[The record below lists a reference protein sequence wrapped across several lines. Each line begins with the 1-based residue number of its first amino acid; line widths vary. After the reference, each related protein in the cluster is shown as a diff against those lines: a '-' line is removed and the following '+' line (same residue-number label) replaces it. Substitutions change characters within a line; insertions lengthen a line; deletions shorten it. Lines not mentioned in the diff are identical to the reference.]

1 MSRKN
6 RHQHESE
13 TMHDEDREGGRAG
26 DEVAEARSAPE
37 AAAAADL
44 SMIDDLER
52 QIAEIEGRYKR
63 ALADYQNYQRRSVEN
78 ERRAFESGRV
88 GVVEALVP
96 LLEHFRMALQMDPA
110 KTNSEQV
117 LGGVRAIL
125 AEFERVLSGFG
136 VQSID
141 PKPNDEFDPNRHEA
155 MLRSAGEGIE
165 PGRIVATLQAGYAM
179 GDRVIR
185 PAKVSVSPSSDDGSE
200 SGAGEGDGD

>member
-13 TMHDEDREGGRAG
+13 AMHDEGREGGPIG
-26 DEVAEARSAPE
+26 DEFAAARSAPE

-52 QIAEIEGRYKR
+52 QIAELEGRYKR
-63 ALADYQNYQRRSVEN
+63 ALADYQNYQRRSIEN
-78 ERRAFESGRV
+78 ERRSYESGRV

-110 KTNSEQV
+110 KTNAEQV

-125 AEFERVLSGFG
+125 AEFERVLGGFG
-136 VQSID
+136 VHAIE

-155 MLRSAGEGIE
+155 MLRSESAGID

-185 PAKVSVSPSSDDGSE
+185 PAKVSVSPASE
-200 SGAGEGDGD
+200 SDAGEGDGD